1 MPNRAPLV
9 LVAHDDE
16 AMRNALQFVL
26 RLEGVEVHTH
36 DGGAELLAD
45 AELIRA
51 GCIILNDRMLHMD
64 AFELLNRLR
73 EREIHLPVI
82 LLSGDATAGLRMRA
96 TAAGFAFVLEKPIL
110 DNTLIDGVMAILD
123 MQAEPV
129 DISRYT

>member
-1 MPNRAPLV
+1 MHYNSCSGWR
-9 LVAHDDE
+9 E
-16 AMRNALQFVL
+16 F
-26 RLEGVEVHTH
+26 EVHTH

-73 EREIHLPVI
+73 EREIHLPAI

-96 TAAGFAFVLEKPIL
+96 TAAGVRICAGETDP
-110 DNTLIDGVMAILD
+110 G
-123 MQAEPV
+123 
-129 DISRYT
+129 